1 MTVVEIKEKINK
13 AIENSAGERK
23 TTAVRYL
30 LSVLHNIKSM
40 LDELDNKP
48 KAKWEETNCSTEY
61 FGTLSRCSKCGYETF
76 PQDDT
81 NYCGGCGARMEDEY
95 EPTK

>member
-40 LDELDNKP
+40 LDELDDRPN
-48 KAKWEETNCSTEY
+48 AKWTNNMNGTFTCSE
-61 FGTLSRCSKCGYETF
+61 CGAKR
-76 PQDDT
+76 PND
-81 NYCGGCGARMEDEY
+81 NYCGNCGARMEVEDE
-95 EPTK
+95 

>member
-1 MTVVEIKEKINK
+1 MTVVEIKEKINT

-40 LDELDNKP
+40 LDELEERP
-48 KAKWEETNCSTEY
+48 KAHWEDDFEGKDNVFTN
-61 FGTLSRCSKCGYETF
+61 RCSHCY
-76 PQDDT
+76 QT
-81 NYCGGCGARMEDEY
+81 NNWRSDYCPNCGAEMEVEDE
-95 EPTK
+95 